1 MSVPSSP
8 NLTLE
13 SFFET
18 FEIVGQIGSGCFGQ
32 IFRVVS
38 KADQRHY
45 ALKKV
50 LVDSGYCNRELS
62 ILLLTQKT
70 EGVLDLIAH
79 LLVPVQRARE
89 YLSSPRGPKT
99 SLAANEV
106 AALSNVDKK
115 FEDVLYLI
123 TKCYPTNLRSALL
136 DKRIPQSRKRGLVR
150 MLCQGVRNL
159 HLKGICH
166 RDIKS
171 ENILVDIE
179 NNEVCL
185 GDLGSAKEFSPQSK
199 GGIAYIVSR
208 PYRAPE
214 LLLGHTTYDLSIDLW
229 SLGCVIFEVL
239 SPSKTRLFTG
249 DSGKAVLLEIIGL
262 LGPPTPE
269 DLTGLAEKRNISVV
283 SDVRKRSLDDLV
295 EPSSDPLLVAL
306 MKECLRW
313 DPSKRADLSQWLPK
327 LSPN

>member
-1 MSVPSSP
+1 MSVPSPP

-13 SFFET
+13 SFFDT
-18 FEIVGQIGSGCFGQ
+18 FEIVCQIGSGCFGQ
-32 IFRVVS
+32 IFRVAS

-62 ILLLTQKT
+62 ILLLTQHT
-70 EGVLDLIAH
+70 DGVLNLIAH
-79 LLVPVQRARE
+79 LLVPVQRTRE
-89 YLSSPRGPKT
+89 YLASPHSPKT
-99 SLAANEV
+99 SLAANEMV
-106 AALSNVDKK
+106 ALSNVDKK

-136 DKRIPQSRKRGLVR
+136 ERKVPQPGKRALVR
-150 MLCQGVRNL
+150 KLCQGVRNL
-159 HLKGICH
+159 HRKGICH

-171 ENILVDIE
+171 ENILVDVE
-179 NNEVCL
+179 NNEICL
-185 GDLGSAKEFSPQSK
+185 GDLGSAKEFTPQSK

-214 LLLGHTTYDLSIDLW
+214 LLLGHTSYDLSIDLW

-239 SPSKTRLFTG
+239 SLSKTRLFTG

-269 DLTGLAEKRNISVV
+269 DLVGLAEKRNISVV
-283 SDVRKRSLDDLV
+283 SDVRKRSLDDLI
-295 EPSSDPLLVAL
+295 EPSSDPLLVSL

-313 DPSKRADLSQWLPK
+313 DPSKRADLDLWLAK
-327 LSPN
+327 LSYN